1 MKKIL
6 VQLSCSFL
14 IMVIGFIF
22 SEMLVAFVSRNN
34 PDQAITLITF
44 LILFLIWIVGFFS
57 LRIIY
62 LLKSRNTTFE
72 KKTEKIF
79 FEFEYIFYEYNMGKQ
94 QCLPVS
100 FLLATDSFF
109 ALSTSRGRVC
119 VSSRYHSARRAL
131 CRE

>member
-72 KKTEKIF
+72 KKDGEDIF
-79 FEFEYIFYEYNMGKQ
+79 
-94 QCLPVS
+94 
-100 FLLATDSFF
+100 
-109 ALSTSRGRVC
+109 
-119 VSSRYHSARRAL
+119 
-131 CRE
+131 

>member
-94 QCLPVS
+94 QCLPV
-100 FLLATDSFF
+100 
-109 ALSTSRGRVC
+109 
-119 VSSRYHSARRAL
+119 
-131 CRE
+131 